1 MNSPSKGVLFV
12 FSGPSGVGKDTVL
25 ELFLRENLTTVKSIS
40 ATTRPMREGEVDGR
54 DYHFLSRDDFLKQ
67 REEGAFAEW
76 AVVHGNFYGT
86 PLKPLQALFASGQ
99 DVLLD
104 VDVQGAAQLK
114 LSLPH
119 AAFVFIL
126 PPSMR
131 ELERR
136 LRSRQSDSEEVI
148 VRRLANARQEIA
160 AARWF
165 DHILVNDELDAAYAS
180 LRSLY
185 KAATLQTALHRNR
198 MDALLSE
205 SLEMHASH
213 DSH

>member
-1 MNSPSKGVLFV
+1 MRLGTALVL
-12 FSGPSGVGKDTVL
+12 SAPSGAGK
-25 ELFLRENLTTVKSIS
+25 TTLVRKLLSDYPDFGYS
-40 ATTRPMREGEVDGR
+40 VSCTTRKPRPGEVDGR

>member
-1 MNSPSKGVLFV
+1 MRLGTALVL
-12 FSGPSGVGKDTVL
+12 SAPSGAGK
-25 ELFLRENLTTVKSIS
+25 TTLVHKLLSDYPDFGYS
-40 ATTRPMREGEVDGR
+40 VSCTTRKPRSGEVDGR
-54 DYHFLSRDDFLKQ
+54 DYHFLSRDDFLNQ

-136 LRSRQSDSEEVI
+136 LRSRKSDSEEVI
-148 VRRLANARQEIA
+148 VQRLANARQEIA

-165 DHILVNDELDAAYAS
+165 DHILVNDDLDEAYAS

-185 KAATLQTALHRNR
+185 KAATLQTALHRSR
-198 MDALLSE
+198 MDALFSE
-205 SLEMHASH
+205 ELDMHDAQASH
-213 DSH
+213 

>member
-1 MNSPSKGVLFV
+1 MRLGTALVL
-12 FSGPSGVGKDTVL
+12 SAPSGAGK
-25 ELFLRENLTTVKSIS
+25 TTLVHKLLSDYPDFGYS
-40 ATTRPMREGEVDGR
+40 VSCTTRKPRSGEVDGR
-54 DYHFLSRDDFLKQ
+54 DYHFLSRDDFLNQ

-136 LRSRQSDSEEVI
+136 LRSRKSDSEEVI
-148 VRRLANARQEIA
+148 VQRLANARQEIA

-165 DHILVNDELDAAYAS
+165 DHILVNDDLDEAYAS

-185 KAATLQTALHRNR
+185 KAATLQTALHRSR

-205 SLEMHASH
+205 GLDMHDAQASH
-213 DSH
+213 

>member
-1 MNSPSKGVLFV
+1 MRLGTALVL
-12 FSGPSGVGKDTVL
+12 SAPSGAGK
-25 ELFLRENLTTVKSIS
+25 TTLVHKLLSDYPNFGYS
-40 ATTRPMREGEVDGR
+40 VSCTTRKPRSGEVDGR
-54 DYHFLSRDDFLKQ
+54 DYHFLSRDDFLNQ

-136 LRSRQSDSEEVI
+136 LRSRKSDSEEVI
-148 VRRLANARQEIA
+148 VQRLANARQEIA

-165 DHILVNDELDAAYAS
+165 DHILVNDDLDEAYAS

-185 KAATLQTALHRNR
+185 KAATLQTALHRSR

-205 SLEMHASH
+205 GLDMHDAQASH
-213 DSH
+213 

>member
-1 MNSPSKGVLFV
+1 MRLGTALVL
-12 FSGPSGVGKDTVL
+12 SAPSGAGK
-25 ELFLRENLTTVKSIS
+25 TTLVHKLLSDYPDFGYS
-40 ATTRPMREGEVDGR
+40 VSCTTRKPRSGEVDGR
-54 DYHFLSRDDFLKQ
+54 DYHFLSRDDFLNQ

-136 LRSRQSDSEEVI
+136 LRSRKSDSEEVI
-148 VRRLANARQEIA
+148 VQRLANARQEIA

-165 DHILVNDELDAAYAS
+165 DHILVNDDLDEAYAS

-185 KAATLQTALHRNR
+185 KAATLQTALHRSR

-205 SLEMHASH
+205 ELDMHDAQASH
-213 DSH
+213 